1 MMQTAYAAYGLQLLS
16 TFPLAGMDPDRA
28 ENLPSLSLDLQ
39 SEGQLA
45 ATWNGM
51 DCPPVWR
58 GRLGDGL
65 DLTIERGVAEDL
77 LFSYGDRARF
87 HLDASMQSLACVPQ
101 HEGLDWQRT
110 LLSKVIASVSVMR
123 GYEALHASA
132 IDSPQGVVAILAP
145 SGAGKTTLALE
156 LMRRGWPLFADDS
169 LTLAHEPGGVRAY
182 PGTPHMNVTEAQMSS
197 MASWDIGSSLG
208 VLAGECWIVA
218 RATVREARS
227 VRMICLLTREA
238 GRKLDAQLLS
248 SNPLRLAPYML
259 GLRGDTERE
268 RSRFAL
274 YAELMSSTTLMA
286 LGCGEDD
293 KPSDVADLLER
304 ALEDCQS
311 ALAVG
316 ETV

>member
-16 TFPLAGMDPDRA
+16 TFPLAGMDPARA
-28 ENLPSLSLDLQ
+28 DGLPSLSLDLR
-39 SEGQLA
+39 SEEQLT
-45 ATWNGM
+45 ATWSAM
-51 DCPPVWR
+51 DRPPVWR

-65 DLTIERGVAEDL
+65 DLTIERGAAEDL

-87 HLDASMQSLACVPQ
+87 HLDASMQSLACVPR

-132 IDSPQGVVAILAP
+132 IDSSQGVVAILAP

-182 PGTPHMNVTEAQMSS
+182 PGTPHMNVAEGQMTA

-208 VLAGECWIVA
+208 VMAGECWIVA

-238 GRKLDAQLLS
+238 GRKLEAQFIAP
-248 SNPLRLAPYML
+248 NPLHLAPYML
-259 GLRGDTERE
+259 GLRGDLERE

-286 LGCGEDD
+286 LDCGEDD
-293 KPSDVADLLER
+293 EPSDAADLLER
-304 ALEDCQS
+304 ALEDCPS
-311 ALAVG
+311 SLAVG